1 MTTTQPEGRMEFK
14 FYYAKHKSKLYF
26 YVFRMLNDKMLT
38 DDIVQNVF
46 IKLYENMNNI
56 RNTEFI
62 AAWIYKT
69 ARNEVYSYLRQ
80 RKRKAE
86 DLIDDEEL
94 FCSEALT
101 DEMDNVEL
109 RALIM
114 SALETIPEEQRE
126 AYLLKEYSGFSYK
139 EIASLQD
146 IDEELVKSRLFHAR
160 KKLIAKISKV
170 ILQYQE

>member
-1 MTTTQPEGRMEFK
+1 MEFK

-46 IKLYENMNNI
+46 IKLYENMDNINN
-56 RNTEFI
+56 REFI
-62 AAWIYKT
+62 ASWIYKT
-69 ARNEVYSYLRQ
+69 ARNKVYSFLRHK
-80 RKRKAE
+80 KRKAE
-86 DLIDDEEL
+86 ELIDDEEPL
-94 FCSEALT
+94 YSETLT

-109 RALIM
+109 REMIM

-160 KKLIAKISKV
+160 KKLIAKIAKV
-170 ILQYQE
+170 IL

>member
-1 MTTTQPEGRMEFK
+1 MEFK

-56 RNTEFI
+56 NNTEFI
-62 AAWIYKT
+62 ASWIYKT
-69 ARNEVYSYLRQ
+69 ARNEVYSFLRHK
-80 RKRKAE
+80 KRKAE
-86 DLIDDEEL
+86 DLLDDEVPL
-94 FCSEALT
+94 YSEALT

-109 RALIM
+109 REIIM

-160 KKLIAKISKV
+160 KKLIAKLSKFV
-170 ILQYQE
+170 LQ